1 MQTFRYMY
9 YNKQVRTRDNGSVQ
23 FHDQE
28 ESKLNN
34 SINVSKGVHTLTH
47 DKLISSFNK
56 DNIAINSK

>member
-28 ESKLNN
+28 EVN
-34 SINVSKGVHTLTH
+34 
-47 DKLISSFNK
+47 
-56 DNIAINSK
+56 